1 MQLPQLQGTC
11 DQSGFF
17 IYTACDTDY
26 FDQFGQGIVRSI
38 QQNSD
43 AGIHLHLYNPRSDQL
58 EFCQNQPRVS
68 VTYETV
74 SADLFNTAAHR
85 WATEPVTEPQA
96 SQYRRT
102 VNAMG
107 KGNDTSIHHRMQKTY
122 YACARF
128 VRLAEILQS
137 NTQVL
142 AIDSDA
148 IVRNS
153 MPRLPADRDL
163 YIHYIAKKDPRFLAG
178 GIYLTG
184 RTASTQFIQEY
195 AAALTQQ
202 INSDYLY
209 WGVDQDLLNVV
220 VPHYQ
225 HGQLPIEYI
234 DWGMNP
240 NSYIWTAKG
249 KRKDLE
255 VFVNELKKYNS

>member
-1 MQLPQLQGTC
+1 
-11 DQSGFF
+11 
-17 IYTACDTDY
+17 
-26 FDQFGQGIVRSI
+26 
-38 QQNSD
+38 
-43 AGIHLHLYNPRSDQL
+43 
-58 EFCQNQPRVS
+58 
-68 VTYETV
+68 
-74 SADLFNTAAHR
+74 
-85 WATEPVTEPQA
+85 
-96 SQYRRT
+96 
-102 VNAMG
+102 MG

-128 VRLAEILQS
+128 VRLAEILPT

-148 IVRNS
+148 IVRN
-153 MPRLPADRDL
+153 PIPQLPADQDL

-184 RTASTQFIQEY
+184 RDQSRQFISEY
-195 AAALTQQ
+195 AGVLTQQ

-220 VPHYQ
+220 VPRYQ

-234 DWGMNP
+234 DWGMHP
-240 NSYIWTAKG
+240 SSYIWTAKG

>member
-1 MQLPQLQGTC
+1 MPQLHGTC
-11 DQSGFF
+11 QQSGFF

-26 FDQFGQGIVRSI
+26 FDQFGRGIIRSI

-43 AGIHLHLYNPRSDQL
+43 AGVHLHLYNPRLDQL
-58 EFCQNQPRVS
+58 DFCQYQSRVS
-68 VTYETV
+68 VTYEYV
-74 SADLFNTAAHR
+74 SAEQFNSATQR
-85 WATEPVTEPQA
+85 WAAEPVTEPQA

-102 VNAMG
+102 LNAMS
-107 KGNDTSIHHRMQKTY
+107 KGNDVNIHHRMQKTY

-128 VRLAEILQS
+128 IRLAEILES
-137 NTQVL
+137 NASVL

-148 IVRNS
+148 IVRNPI
-153 MPRLPADRDL
+153 PRLPADRDL

-184 RTASTQFIQEY
+184 RDRSQEFIKEY
-195 AAALTQQ
+195 AAKLTQQ
-202 INSDYLY
+202 IHNDYLY

-220 VPHYQ
+220 VPGYQ
-225 HGQLPIEYI
+225 HGQLPTEYI
-234 DWGMNP
+234 DWGMHP

-255 VFVNELKKYNS
+255 VFVNELKKYSA